1 MNHLLSVLIIIIC
14 LVSCNRHSV
23 YWDILSQVES
33 YIEERPDSALAV
45 LEQINPLELSDKE
58 ERGKHAL
65 LYSMALDKNFIDKT
79 DFEVLWPAVDYY
91 CNNGSA
97 TDKLRTYYYQGRIYH
112 NKGNDRDLK
121 YREQAHPL

>member
-45 LEQINPLELSDKE
+45 LEQINPLELSDKDFKSE
-58 ERGKHAL
+58 YGK
-65 LYSMALDKNFIDKT
+65 
-79 DFEVLWPAVDYY
+79 
-91 CNNGSA
+91 NNNRHSVMSE
-97 TDKLRTYYYQGRIYH
+97 TL
-112 NKGNDRDLK
+112 
-121 YREQAHPL
+121 